1 MNPIIAMVGA
11 RKIANGNPN
20 AHTIEMPN
28 KAPPIESGICS
39 HLTEP
44 AIPLHSNN
52 SISNAEIMRVII
64 GNTNIAR
71 LPLLCVFIVVN
82 SNYKGPWVSI
92 LIIECSWYMAGISCL
107 FLFLLF
113 LGLYIEIFI

>member
-71 LPLLCVFIVVN
+71 LTLLCVFIVVN

-92 LIIECSWYMAGISCL
+92 LIIDILSYIFVTHCL
-107 FLFLLF
+107 FLALLF
-113 LGLYIEIFI
+113 FGSILKC